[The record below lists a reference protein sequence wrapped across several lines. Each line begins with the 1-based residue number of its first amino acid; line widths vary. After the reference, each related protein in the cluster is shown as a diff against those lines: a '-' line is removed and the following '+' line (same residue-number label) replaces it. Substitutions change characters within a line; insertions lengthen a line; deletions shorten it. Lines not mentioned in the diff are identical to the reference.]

1 MRKRDE
7 EENPLARRT
16 YPMTVE
22 RDLAGPSVRKPVRAE
37 QIDGTVKSE
46 EQILSELYEHF
57 LEQEKKNL
65 ASGIEYAK
73 TIPPRYPPGGYL
85 EFRGARILGEVWER
99 LWRKAEADALQDVA
113 DRHAKRAF
121 QSGPERQVDWHKV
134 EEPISPRWHAEWKRT
149 RTSTAPREPSELM
162 GVEAAS
168 DVVVRTMADAF
179 EADEK
184 MRKPVRTGTP

>member
-1 MRKRDE
+1 MTPQARWDWIQSIGNVSVSPQREWELEQIKELFEEWGVHDPAEDE

-121 QSGPERQVDWHKV
+121 QSGPERQGDWHKV
-134 EEPISPRWHAEWKRT
+134 EEPISPATVFCLK
-149 RTSTAPREPSELM
+149 
-162 GVEAAS
+162 
-168 DVVVRTMADAF
+168 
-179 EADEK
+179 
-184 MRKPVRTGTP
+184 